1 MKTTKNS
8 LSIVFFLLFAT
19 IAVRIFEAQQAPVAG
34 TVPVSIIVSVEPKH
48 GKDIPNVYK
57 EDVRVFQGRDR
68 LPVTD
73 WNPCNGEQVGLQLM
87 VLVDEATTSDISLQ
101 FGDLKSFME
110 AQPATTAIGVAYAR
124 NGMAQILVQPTRD
137 HAQAGKALRLPV
149 PQEAIASIYLSV
161 TDLIKGWSQTSAC
174 REILMVS
181 SGIDYLQGGP
191 QDSYLDEAIE
201 QAQRAAIQVYAIY
214 AGAPGHAAHS
224 FWRLNWGQNNLAK
237 LAEATGGEF
246 YIQGLTPAVSFAP
259 YLSELS
265 EKFKR
270 QYKLTFPA
278 KAGNKPGLERVRVE
292 TEVTNAELVAQEQVY
307 IPASK

>member
-1 MKTTKNS
+1 MKTTKSS

-19 IAVRIFEAQQAPVAG
+19 ITVRVFGAQQGSAAG
-34 TVPVSIIVSVEPKH
+34 TVPVSIIVSVEAKH

-57 EDVRVFQGRDR
+57 EDVRVLKGHDR

-101 FGDLKSFME
+101 FADIKSFME
-110 AQPATTAIGVAYAR
+110 AQSPTTVIGLAYAR
-124 NGMAQILVQPTRD
+124 NGTAQILVQPTRD
-137 HAQAGKALRLPV
+137 HTQAGKALRLPV
-149 PQEAIASIYLSV
+149 PQEAISSPYLAV
-161 TDLIKGWSQTSAC
+161 TDLIKSWPQTSAC

-191 QDSYLDEAIE
+191 QNSYLDEAID

-237 LAEATGGEF
+237 LTEATGGEF
-246 YIQGLTPAVSFAP
+246 YIQGLTPPISFAP
-259 YLSELS
+259 YLNELS

-270 QYKLTFPA
+270 QYKLTFLA
-278 KAGNKPGLERVRVE
+278 KAGNKAGFERIRVE

-307 IPASK
+307 IPAAK